1 MESSLL
7 EHGVSAP
14 VMSAAPPGSSRPMSV
29 ACPAMRVS
37 HVGGPAEKRHDRL
50 GNAIDILIPAENA
63 RLVAATYSTPAGV
76 QRTTFVR
83 APLIAVLRPQQPCSL
98 RSQHL
103 MDMIVLSV
111 EPSFYAEEVRAL
123 PGRHELELVEPH
135 AAVDPFIRQLGN
147 ALHSDLQQQRP
158 PSARYLQ
165 SLACV
170 VAVHLARH
178 YRKAEPP
185 VVQGTGLASQKVDK
199 VQAFIEANIDKPL
212 PVDLLAAEVRLSP
225 FHFARTFKQA
235 TGQAPHL
242 YVLMQRVERAKVL
255 LRDTDR
261 SVLDVALNT
270 GFRTQ
275 GHFSGVF
282 HRYTGFTPR
291 AFRLNRGKA

>member
-1 MESSLL
+1 MP
-7 EHGVSAP
+7 AT
-14 VMSAAPPGSSRPMSV
+14 PPRAGRAVSV

-37 HVGGPAEKRHDRL
+37 HIGGSAEKRHDRF
-50 GNAIDILIPAENA
+50 GQSIDILIPAENA
-63 RLVAATYSTPAGV
+63 RLMAATYSTPAGL

-83 APLIAVLRPQQPCSL
+83 APLIAVLRPQQPCSV
-98 RSQHL
+98 RSQHPL
-103 MDMIVLSV
+103 DMIVLSV
-111 EPSFYAEEVRAL
+111 EPSFYAQEVRAL
-123 PGRHELELVEPH
+123 PGRHELELLEPH
-135 AAVDPFIRQLGN
+135 AAVDPFIRQVGN
-147 ALHSDLQQQRP
+147 ALYQDLQQQRP

-185 VVQGTGLASQKVDK
+185 AAQSTGLASQKVDK
-199 VQAFIEANIDKPL
+199 VQAFIEANINKPL
-212 PVDLLAAEVRLSP
+212 PVEALASQVNLSP

-261 SVLDVALNT
+261 SVLDVALST

-291 AFRLNRGKA
+291 AFRLSRVKN